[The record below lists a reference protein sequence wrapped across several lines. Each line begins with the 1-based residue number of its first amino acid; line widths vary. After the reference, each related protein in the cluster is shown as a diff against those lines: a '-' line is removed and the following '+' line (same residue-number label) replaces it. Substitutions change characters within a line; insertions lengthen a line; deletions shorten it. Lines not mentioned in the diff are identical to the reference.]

1 MAALALKAI
10 SYGAEQ
16 IPDKF
21 FEKIP
26 GGYFTPAEQREIEKK
41 RRNKGRSDK
50 GRHRSEEPSKRRS
63 SRRERSPPTEYS
75 DYYTDDSEY
84 EREKEQ
90 RKRERRRAKSAA
102 KASSRS
108 LSRGRHSRHDS
119 DLDEQYSDTR
129 DMAQSGQGQPYF
141 PPPPTSE
148 YRPYNPQEYAPSPVQ
163 DHRPSATPAYGY
175 SPQPAAP
182 QPYGATQDYGHYE
195 GSRAAARYTPDA
207 GYTPSSAVD
216 APIPPPP
223 VGSNSPMN
231 PYHHTDFPANGT
243 DYQPSPPPFNRQRS
257 NSQPPFAPMSNP
269 AYPTY
274 PTASREQVVPY
285 AESSPRRDSTR
296 HRRDNRHRARS
307 VDSHS
312 HNSRSSK
319 DRRRGDDSRMT
330 KMRDR
335 FDSMDLREK
344 GLAASLGGALAGGF
358 AGRSLGKSRLTTLAG
373 AAAGALGARQV
384 AARSRS
390 RSDRRSTSRSR
401 SRSRTR
407 THDRERSKGP
417 GLRARSRS
425 IVDRFRSKSRGPDD
439 RDSGRDN
446 RRDDRRDRR
455 PDRGYDHGRDE
466 YDYFSSSSEGTGSPV
481 KTRRHRKRDY

>member
-75 DYYTDDSEY
+75 DYYTEDSEY

-175 SPQPAAP
+175 SPQVNNFSSFRRVTLATMPEHPTLAHSCPPMVGGRSKSSSTSPFSFQPHLRETLSRGSPVHTAFIPSYEPPLAALLQRPVTNVPKPAAP

-384 AARSRS
+384 AARSR
-390 RSDRRSTSRSR
+390 
-401 SRSRTR
+401 
-407 THDRERSKGP
+407 
-417 GLRARSRS
+417 
-425 IVDRFRSKSRGPDD
+425 
-439 RDSGRDN
+439 
-446 RRDDRRDRR
+446 
-455 PDRGYDHGRDE
+455 
-466 YDYFSSSSEGTGSPV
+466 
-481 KTRRHRKRDY
+481 